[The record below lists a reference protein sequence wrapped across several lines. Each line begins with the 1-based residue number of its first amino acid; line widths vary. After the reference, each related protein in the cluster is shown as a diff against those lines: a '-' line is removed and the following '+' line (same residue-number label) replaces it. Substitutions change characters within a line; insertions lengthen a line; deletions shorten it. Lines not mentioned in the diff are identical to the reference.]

1 MVIVVCCLTFA
12 PRPTRLS
19 LSIQLRI
26 DRRNLR
32 LIMSLPAAINHASR
46 AAASHAGPPPTRP
59 VVVTLYRNLLR
70 LSQRYGVVA
79 QHSKQT
85 IQHEIDRLLPTQPP
99 TAATSSSS
107 STASK
112 SVQVSAI
119 PISTSAGP
127 AIAIAFSSARG
138 DSSSPSTTL
147 LAPSSSPS
155 VSSSSSSDPASL
167 GKLLSSSTSSLDPAG
182 VMSPSIAVQLVQS
195 QFRLHRDEQR
205 PAHIQRHI
213 SHAFTALRK
222 LKDRHN
228 ALTALTHST
237 AATRLAAS
245 AHSSSSTQTATT
257 LVAGQTFTSHSTPN
271 FSVKE
276 SSGQP
281 PLLHSLHTANTTES
295 THTRIHIAASHS
307 RSTPLR
313 VLSHSQSTPSHLFT
327 YTLTIT
333 NTHPTASIQLL
344 SRRWL
349 FTDSSGRQQQVTG
362 EGVVGR
368 QPVLE
373 ASGGSFQYTSGVSL
387 AERKGRMEG
396 SFRFR
401 VVSVE
406 KDSSKKKRGR
416 GSRGKARDD
425 GAEDGGVV
433 PVEAVEVEGEEVKEQ
448 GEGERVGD
456 EFDAPVG
463 PVLLD
468 AGESEHERV
477 G

>member
-1 MVIVVCCLTFA
+1 M
-12 PRPTRLS
+12 
-19 LSIQLRI
+19 
-26 DRRNLR
+26 
-32 LIMSLPAAINHASR
+32 
-46 AAASHAGPPPTRP
+46 
-59 VVVTLYRNLLR
+59 
-70 LSQRYGVVA
+70 VA

-85 IQHEIDRLLPTQPP
+85 VQHEIDRLLPTQTPATT
-99 TAATSSSS
+99 TASSSS
-107 STASK
+107 SSSSSAGK
-112 SVQVSAI
+112 AVQVSAI
-119 PISTSAGP
+119 PITTAAGP
-127 AIAIAFSSARG
+127 AIAIAFSSAR
-138 DSSSPSTTL
+138 DESPTSNPVTPPPKSLSSPSELTS
-147 LAPSSSPS
+147 LAR
-155 VSSSSSSDPASL
+155 V
-167 GKLLSSSTSSLDPAG
+167 LSSSTAPLDPAG
-182 VMSPSIAVQLVQS
+182 VMTPSIACQLVQA

-205 PAHIQRHI
+205 PAQIQRQI

-222 LKDRHN
+222 LKDRHS

-237 AATRLAAS
+237 TAVRS
-245 AHSSSSTQTATT
+245 PSSSTSQLTQQAATAV
-257 LVAGQTFTSHSTPN
+257 VAGHTTTSHSTRN

-276 SSGQP
+276 ASTTP
-281 PLLHSLHTANTTES
+281 PLLHSLHTAASTES
-295 THTRIHIAASHS
+295 THTRIHIASSHS

-313 VLSHSQSTPSHLFT
+313 AMSQSPSTPSHLFT

-349 FTDSSGRQQQVTG
+349 FTDSSGRQQHVTG

-373 ASGGSFQYTSGVSL
+373 AGGGSFQYTSGVSL

-406 KDSSKKKRGR
+406 KEQKKKRGR
-416 GSRGKARDD
+416 GSGKGRAKEESGEEAGV
-425 GAEDGGVV
+425 GA
-433 PVEAVEVEGEEVKEQ
+433 VEAVELEGEEIREQ
-448 GEGERVGD
+448 GEGERVND

-468 AGESEHERV
+468 AGESEQERV

>member
-1 MVIVVCCLTFA
+1 MHSNTATRHTVYRLTHHTLA
-12 PRPTRLS
+12 
-19 LSIQLRI
+19 
-26 DRRNLR
+26 
-32 LIMSLPAAINHASR
+32 MSLPAAINNVSR
-46 AAASHAGPPPTRP
+46 AATSPVGPLATRP
-59 VVVTLYRNLLR
+59 VVLTLYRNLFR

-79 QHSKQT
+79 NQSKQT
-85 IQHEIDRLLPTQPP
+85 IQHEIDRLLPTQTP
-99 TAATSSSS
+99 TAAPSSSAA
-107 STASK
+107 ASK
-112 SVQVSAI
+112 AVQVSAI
-119 PISTSAGP
+119 PISTAAGP
-127 AIAIAFSSARG
+127 AIAIAFSAEPSH
-138 DSSSPSTTL
+138 SSSASTTVP
-147 LAPSSSPS
+147 ASSSTT
-155 VSSSSSSDPASL
+155 PASTSEL
-167 GKLLSSSTSSLDPAG
+167 TSLARLLSSSIASLDPTG
-182 VMSPSIAVQLVQS
+182 VMSATIARQLVQS
-195 QFRLHRDEQR
+195 QFRSHCDEQR

-228 ALTALTHST
+228 ALTTLTHSAT
-237 AATRLAAS
+237 ARPA
-245 AHSSSSTQTATT
+245 SSTQSAASHTATT
-257 LVAGQTFTSHSTPN
+257 VVGGQAISSHNTPN
-271 FSVKE
+271 FSVRE
-276 SSGQP
+276 TSITP
-281 PLLHSLHTANTTES
+281 PLLHSLHTAATTES
-295 THTRIHIAASHS
+295 THTRIHIAAAHS

-313 VLSHSQSTPSHLFT
+313 VMSQSPSTPTHLFT

-368 QPVLE
+368 QPVLD
-373 ASGGSFQYTSGVSL
+373 AGGGSFQYTSGVSL

-401 VVSVE
+401 VVGVE
-406 KDSSKKKRGR
+406 KEQKKRRGR
-416 GSRGKARDD
+416 GGGRGRAKEES
-425 GAEDGGVV
+425 GGDGG
-433 PVEAVEVEGEEVKEQ
+433 VEAVEAVEAESDDVREQ

-463 PVLLD
+463 PILLD